1 MAKIKKIERGEFIPE
16 NFDVIA
22 TKLNE
27 QPIQSKKQN
36 IRISLSKENAERF
49 KTALNTFILKTGNVY
64 YMQRKDFLRMIL
76 LEMSEEFK
84 KTNDYYLSE
93 KTVFKDFIKRA
104 GRRWG
109 DRAISSKELTFVIF
123 GSYDDDTLRLYDDV
137 CYSLAK
143 KENMGRMS
151 EYSTSYFFVDVLNF
165 IESKA
170 TYLYKKYK
178 INKL

>member
-1 MAKIKKIERGEFIPE
+1 MAKVKKIERGEFIPE

-27 QPIQSKKQN
+27 QPVKSKKQN

-76 LEMSEEFK
+76 LEMSEELK
-84 KTNDYYLSE
+84 KTNDYHLSE
-93 KTVFKDFIKRA
+93 KTAFKDFIKRA

-123 GSYDDDTLRLYDDV
+123 GSYDDNTPQLYDDV

-143 KENMGRMS
+143 KENMERMS
-151 EYSTSYFFVDVLNF
+151 EYSTSYFFVDILNF
-165 IESKA
+165 IEYKA
-170 TYLYKKYK
+170 SYLYKKYK
-178 INKL
+178 LNSL